1 MLENKR
7 DVELMLLIYI
17 MQTMKIVKYIS
28 NPFFVLVMLFAF
40 VGW

>member
-7 DVELMLLIYI
+7 DVELMLFIDI
-17 MQTMKIVKYIS
+17 MQTMKIVKYIPTPS
-28 NPFFVLVMLFAF
+28 FVLVMVFAF

>member
-1 MLENKR
+1 MLENKQ

-17 MQTMKIVKYIS
+17 MQTMKIAKYI
-28 NPFFVLVMLFAF
+28 PTLFFVLVMVFAF